1 MKRKTYL
8 CPNIVAIVVIHSQ
21 SQLLSGSEQTTG
33 RPSANFMSNPDIGN
47 DDDSQH
53 SVKAHV
59 GVTWE

>member
-21 SQLLSGSEQTTG
+21 SQLLSGSDTD
-33 RPSANFMSNPDIGN
+33 RPSATFMSNPDIGN

-53 SVKAHV
+53 SEKAHV

>member
-8 CPNIVAIVVIHSQ
+8 CPNIAAIVVIHSQ
-21 SQLLSGSEQTTG
+21 SQLLSGSDTD
-33 RPSANFMSNPDIGN
+33 RPSATFMSNPDIDN
-47 DDDSQH
+47 DSQH

>member
-21 SQLLSGSEQTTG
+21 SQLLSGSELTTG
-33 RPSANFMSNPDIGN
+33 RPSATFMSNPDIDN
-47 DDDSQH
+47 DSQH
-53 SVKAHV
+53 SEKAHV